1 MVEKRHFVHGWNRVH
16 GRIIIFGITRRRR
29 GICRLNIRI
38 RSTIMSNLL
47 MLTMRSSESTVHLTL
62 SLGLLG
68 VGGSSPRSSL
78 LKSSEMLLLKF
89 RQLRM

>member
-1 MVEKRHFVHGWNRVH
+1 MVEKRHLVHGWNRVH

-29 GICRLNIRI
+29 GVGRLNIRI

-47 MLTMRSSESTVHLTL
+47 MLTMRSGESTVHLT
-62 SLGLLG
+62 LGLLG

-78 LKSSEMLLLKF
+78 LKSSKMLLLKF